1 MFGDLIGYGDYG
13 FVYEDETETNGPDGS
28 VVKIMPMSNVCNQQ
42 QYNLFKQLENQQNQG
57 IRTPGLPF
65 VFATFRGQM
74 NANVLNVLS
83 YATSDAQAKSKIR
96 REFPLNSEYGIV
108 IMERLPCVAANQFC
122 GRNLRDTNN
131 QLEEQSVYES
141 MVTYLYDTGWW
152 VRDLI
157 DPRNVGYNIHGE
169 PVWFDPM
176 VARRQGFPGFS
187 QAALEQCH
195 EEVVAYP
202 VSYRKA
208 VESGEYFTQ
217 RHGYGLFHSEAQT
230 STDLLHQ
237 AKNWPLIRDY
247 QYGNSPNFVP
257 SLSGNT
263 PRPKMPVYY
272 RPNDIKILN
281 SWEEWENMD
290 REDQFGKWYY
300 INWPC
305 TVYRG
310 SLKRGIDYET
320 YLEDTAIKPGGHSAN
335 MGYQN
340 VIAAAPELS
349 EALMFGAFNVNDEGD
364 IFGYEASE
372 LYAFDI
378 QNYVV
383 TFPRLSTRG
392 RSGRD
397 LPVIFI
403 AGGVYHDDAILLWEK
418 EATPSDEY
426 FRSENMNAY
435 LYNHRL
441 GWKVEGDINSLN
453 ERRPSFPNAINYAS
467 HNYTPK
473 GFFGLGDL
481 FGADSYISQDYPQC
495 YLCGLPAKQEVLTA
509 VGMRN
514 FCSNKCRGEYEGI
527 DYGPDDYYVSPPLEH
542 KLEVVSYDRGDADYD
557 YRRDAKA
564 TISCRNCSFS
574 EDLSFYQPHQK
585 LRGDWH
591 LQRDEDG
598 DQIPKQFVEDCDHEM
613 EVVKYIYSDWEYPGV
628 ITVRC
633 RKCKLAD
640 EIRVANLPEGC
651 DNRGKPVTPIYFGAE
666 NYNLQALLDIL
677 TDRDWDDIEW
687 SDNEPRPRTIGPD
700 DWGEDV
706 EWNNK
711 YISTTGIFYSPAG
724 RIGLQL
730 RSAQVMSP
738 NTWSGISGFLDAG
751 ETPYEAVVREI
762 HEESGLPM
770 EVIKTWRYRVIWDN
784 GLHRT
789 YLFYVDTEFEPEVN
803 EFKWEWDDWRWDT
816 MDAWKRVPNLHPG
829 MMAALQEASE

>member
-1 MFGDLIGYGDYG
+1 VFGDLIGYGDYG

-96 REFPLNSEYGIV
+96 RDFPLNSEYGIV

-202 VSYRKA
+202 ASYRKA
-208 VESGEYFTQ
+208 IESGEYFTQ
-217 RHGYGLFHSEAQT
+217 RHGYGLFHSEA
-230 STDLLHQ
+230 
-237 AKNWPLIRDY
+237 
-247 QYGNSPNFVP
+247 
-257 SLSGNT
+257 
-263 PRPKMPVYY
+263 
-272 RPNDIKILN
+272 
-281 SWEEWENMD
+281 
-290 REDQFGKWYY
+290 
-300 INWPC
+300 
-305 TVYRG
+305 
-310 SLKRGIDYET
+310 
-320 YLEDTAIKPGGHSAN
+320 
-335 MGYQN
+335 
-340 VIAAAPELS
+340 
-349 EALMFGAFNVNDEGD
+349 
-364 IFGYEASE
+364 
-372 LYAFDI
+372 
-378 QNYVV
+378 
-383 TFPRLSTRG
+383 
-392 RSGRD
+392 
-397 LPVIFI
+397 
-403 AGGVYHDDAILLWEK
+403 
-418 EATPSDEY
+418 
-426 FRSENMNAY
+426 MNAY

-453 ERRPSFPNAINYAS
+453 ERRSSFPHAINYAS

-557 YRRDAKA
+557 YQRDAKA

-633 RKCKLAD
+633 RKCNLAD

-829 MMAALQEASE
+829 MIAALQEASE

>member
-202 VSYRKA
+202 ASYRKA
-208 VESGEYFTQ
+208 IESGEYFTQ
-217 RHGYGLFHSEAQT
+217 RHGYGLFHSE
-230 STDLLHQ
+230 
-237 AKNWPLIRDY
+237 
-247 QYGNSPNFVP
+247 V
-257 SLSGNT
+257 
-263 PRPKMPVYY
+263 
-272 RPNDIKILN
+272 
-281 SWEEWENMD
+281 
-290 REDQFGKWYY
+290 
-300 INWPC
+300 
-305 TVYRG
+305 
-310 SLKRGIDYET
+310 
-320 YLEDTAIKPGGHSAN
+320 
-335 MGYQN
+335 
-340 VIAAAPELS
+340 
-349 EALMFGAFNVNDEGD
+349 
-364 IFGYEASE
+364 
-372 LYAFDI
+372 
-378 QNYVV
+378 
-383 TFPRLSTRG
+383 
-392 RSGRD
+392 
-397 LPVIFI
+397 
-403 AGGVYHDDAILLWEK
+403 
-418 EATPSDEY
+418 
-426 FRSENMNAY
+426 MNAY
-435 LYNHRL
+435 LYNHRV
-441 GWKVEGDINSLN
+441 GWKVEGDINSLK

-473 GFFGLGDL
+473 GFYGLGDL

-542 KLEVVSYDRGDADYD
+542 KLEVVSYDLGDADYD

-598 DQIPKQFVEDCDHEM
+598 DQIPKQFVKDCDHEM

-633 RKCKLAD
+633 RKCNLAD

-829 MMAALQEASE
+829 MIAALQEASE

>member
-202 VSYRKA
+202 ASYRKA
-208 VESGEYFTQ
+208 IESGEYFTQ
-217 RHGYGLFHSEAQT
+217 RHGYGLFHSE
-230 STDLLHQ
+230 
-237 AKNWPLIRDY
+237 
-247 QYGNSPNFVP
+247 V
-257 SLSGNT
+257 
-263 PRPKMPVYY
+263 
-272 RPNDIKILN
+272 
-281 SWEEWENMD
+281 
-290 REDQFGKWYY
+290 
-300 INWPC
+300 
-305 TVYRG
+305 
-310 SLKRGIDYET
+310 
-320 YLEDTAIKPGGHSAN
+320 
-335 MGYQN
+335 
-340 VIAAAPELS
+340 
-349 EALMFGAFNVNDEGD
+349 
-364 IFGYEASE
+364 
-372 LYAFDI
+372 
-378 QNYVV
+378 
-383 TFPRLSTRG
+383 
-392 RSGRD
+392 
-397 LPVIFI
+397 
-403 AGGVYHDDAILLWEK
+403 
-418 EATPSDEY
+418 
-426 FRSENMNAY
+426 MNAY
-435 LYNHRL
+435 LYNHRV
-441 GWKVEGDINSLN
+441 GWKVEGDINSLK

-473 GFFGLGDL
+473 GFYGLGDL

-542 KLEVVSYDRGDADYD
+542 QLEVVSYDLGDADYD

-598 DQIPKQFVEDCDHEM
+598 DQIPKQFVKDCDHEM

-633 RKCKLAD
+633 RKCNLAD

>member
-202 VSYRKA
+202 ASYRKA
-208 VESGEYFTQ
+208 IESGEYFTQ
-217 RHGYGLFHSEAQT
+217 RHGYGLFHSE
-230 STDLLHQ
+230 
-237 AKNWPLIRDY
+237 
-247 QYGNSPNFVP
+247 V
-257 SLSGNT
+257 
-263 PRPKMPVYY
+263 
-272 RPNDIKILN
+272 
-281 SWEEWENMD
+281 
-290 REDQFGKWYY
+290 
-300 INWPC
+300 
-305 TVYRG
+305 
-310 SLKRGIDYET
+310 
-320 YLEDTAIKPGGHSAN
+320 
-335 MGYQN
+335 
-340 VIAAAPELS
+340 
-349 EALMFGAFNVNDEGD
+349 
-364 IFGYEASE
+364 
-372 LYAFDI
+372 
-378 QNYVV
+378 
-383 TFPRLSTRG
+383 
-392 RSGRD
+392 
-397 LPVIFI
+397 
-403 AGGVYHDDAILLWEK
+403 
-418 EATPSDEY
+418 
-426 FRSENMNAY
+426 MNAY
-435 LYNHRL
+435 LYNHRV
-441 GWKVEGDINSLN
+441 GWKVEGDINSLK

-473 GFFGLGDL
+473 GFYGLGDL

-542 KLEVVSYDRGDADYD
+542 KLEVVSYDLGDADYD

-598 DQIPKQFVEDCDHEM
+598 DQIPKQFVKDCDHEM

-633 RKCKLAD
+633 RKCNLAD

>member
-202 VSYRKA
+202 ASYRKA
-208 VESGEYFTQ
+208 IESGEYFTQ
-217 RHGYGLFHSEAQT
+217 RHGYGLFHSE
-230 STDLLHQ
+230 
-237 AKNWPLIRDY
+237 
-247 QYGNSPNFVP
+247 V
-257 SLSGNT
+257 
-263 PRPKMPVYY
+263 
-272 RPNDIKILN
+272 
-281 SWEEWENMD
+281 
-290 REDQFGKWYY
+290 
-300 INWPC
+300 
-305 TVYRG
+305 
-310 SLKRGIDYET
+310 
-320 YLEDTAIKPGGHSAN
+320 
-335 MGYQN
+335 
-340 VIAAAPELS
+340 
-349 EALMFGAFNVNDEGD
+349 
-364 IFGYEASE
+364 
-372 LYAFDI
+372 
-378 QNYVV
+378 
-383 TFPRLSTRG
+383 
-392 RSGRD
+392 
-397 LPVIFI
+397 
-403 AGGVYHDDAILLWEK
+403 
-418 EATPSDEY
+418 
-426 FRSENMNAY
+426 MNAY
-435 LYNHRL
+435 LYNHRV
-441 GWKVEGDINSLN
+441 GWKVEGDINSLK
-453 ERRPSFPNAINYAS
+453 ERRTSFPNAINYAS

-473 GFFGLGDL
+473 GFYGLGDL

-542 KLEVVSYDRGDADYD
+542 KLEVVSYDLGDADYD

-598 DQIPKQFVEDCDHEM
+598 DQIPKQFVKDCDHEM

-633 RKCKLAD
+633 RKCNLAD

>member
-202 VSYRKA
+202 ASYRKA
-208 VESGEYFTQ
+208 IESGEYFTQ
-217 RHGYGLFHSEAQT
+217 RHGYGLFHSE
-230 STDLLHQ
+230 
-237 AKNWPLIRDY
+237 
-247 QYGNSPNFVP
+247 V
-257 SLSGNT
+257 
-263 PRPKMPVYY
+263 
-272 RPNDIKILN
+272 
-281 SWEEWENMD
+281 
-290 REDQFGKWYY
+290 
-300 INWPC
+300 
-305 TVYRG
+305 
-310 SLKRGIDYET
+310 
-320 YLEDTAIKPGGHSAN
+320 
-335 MGYQN
+335 
-340 VIAAAPELS
+340 
-349 EALMFGAFNVNDEGD
+349 
-364 IFGYEASE
+364 
-372 LYAFDI
+372 
-378 QNYVV
+378 
-383 TFPRLSTRG
+383 
-392 RSGRD
+392 
-397 LPVIFI
+397 
-403 AGGVYHDDAILLWEK
+403 
-418 EATPSDEY
+418 
-426 FRSENMNAY
+426 MNAY
-435 LYNHRL
+435 LYNHRV
-441 GWKVEGDINSLN
+441 GWKVEGDINSLK

-473 GFFGLGDL
+473 GFYGLGDL

-542 KLEVVSYDRGDADYD
+542 QLEVVSYDLGDADYD

-598 DQIPKQFVEDCDHEM
+598 DQIPKKFVKDCDHEM

-633 RKCKLAD
+633 RKCNLAD

>member
-108 IMERLPCVAANQFC
+108 IMERLPCVATNQFC

-141 MVTYLYDTGWW
+141 MVSYLYDTGWW

-202 VSYRKA
+202 ASYRKA
-208 VESGEYFTQ
+208 IESGEYFTQ
-217 RHGYGLFHSEAQT
+217 RHGYGLFHSEA
-230 STDLLHQ
+230 
-237 AKNWPLIRDY
+237 
-247 QYGNSPNFVP
+247 
-257 SLSGNT
+257 
-263 PRPKMPVYY
+263 
-272 RPNDIKILN
+272 
-281 SWEEWENMD
+281 
-290 REDQFGKWYY
+290 
-300 INWPC
+300 
-305 TVYRG
+305 
-310 SLKRGIDYET
+310 
-320 YLEDTAIKPGGHSAN
+320 
-335 MGYQN
+335 
-340 VIAAAPELS
+340 
-349 EALMFGAFNVNDEGD
+349 
-364 IFGYEASE
+364 
-372 LYAFDI
+372 
-378 QNYVV
+378 
-383 TFPRLSTRG
+383 
-392 RSGRD
+392 
-397 LPVIFI
+397 
-403 AGGVYHDDAILLWEK
+403 
-418 EATPSDEY
+418 
-426 FRSENMNAY
+426 MNAH
-435 LYNHRL
+435 LYNLRL
-441 GWKVEGDINSLN
+441 GWRVDGDMNAVN
-453 ERRPSFPNAINYAS
+453 ERKATYPHSINYAS

-542 KLEVVSYDRGDADYD
+542 QLEVVSYDRGDADYD

-613 EVVKYIYSDWEYPGV
+613 EVVKYIYSDWEYPGI